1 MERDMES
8 RGARK
13 ASAPVMGNAG
23 ADLQRRLNDPGIA
36 SPDQRDRGTA
46 GLKIGSHRLLGFAFA
61 NADLLLEISSAGDIA
76 FALGAGEALSG
87 SSETALIGR
96 AWRDFIEPAD
106 APMIEALF
114 DGLETGHRAG
124 PVTVRLDGGARAAAF
139 SAFRL
144 PGNGGAVSCALARAS
159 TDAAPRAGELHDKE
173 TFERLATSLLQGAR
187 DTGAELELA
196 LVELAGLT
204 AARAKAPAEARDALE
219 AKLSGVLRAQAHA
232 GQAATELGD
241 DRFALIR
248 SRGEA
253 AEGLVRRIAR
263 LLDDGLDEQITAA
276 ANVIPMT
283 GEADPKRAI
292 RALRYSLDSFLRDG
306 LAGEAAAD
314 LSEALSRA
322 MHRTIGEVGALG
334 EAIRERNFRLVYQ
347 PVVRLKDGSLHH
359 HETLVRFGEEESP
372 FPHIRMAE
380 EMDLIEPLDLAILEQ
395 VVTTLA
401 KDRALKLAVNVSG
414 RTIMSPTYVNAA
426 CRMVQAHPT
435 VRRRLMFELTESAA
449 IEDLAT
455 ADRHL
460 QALRGEGCEVCLDD
474 FGAGAASLAY
484 LQQLGLDLVKID
496 GRYIRDL
503 QTGGR
508 EATFVRHL
516 VRMCGEL
523 GIRTLAEMVETPEAE
538 TAARQA
544 GVDLAQGWRYGAASE
559 MPVPPARPSAEPGRN
574 GVRPALRA

>member
-1 MERDMES
+1 
-8 RGARK
+8 
-13 ASAPVMGNAG
+13 V
-23 ADLQRRLNDPGIA
+23 
-36 SPDQRDRGTA
+36 
-46 GLKIGSHRLLGFAFA
+46 KIGSHRLLGFAFA
-61 NADLLLEISSAGDIA
+61 NADLLLEISAEGEIA
-76 FALGAGEALSG
+76 LALGASEALSG
-87 SSETALIGR
+87 SSETALTGR

-114 DGLETGHRAG
+114 DGLEPGQRAG
-124 PVTVRLDGGARAAAF
+124 PVTVRLDGARAAAF

-144 PGNGGAVSCALARAS
+144 PGNGDAISCALARAS
-159 TDAAPRAGELHDKE
+159 ADGAPAAGGLQDQESFARQAS
-173 TFERLATSLLQGAR
+173 TLLQNAR
-187 DTGAELELA
+187 ATGAELELA
-196 LVELAGLT
+196 LVELAGVT
-204 AARAKAPAEARDALE
+204 AARRKAPAETRRALE

-253 AEGLVRRIAR
+253 AEALVRRIAR
-263 LLDDGLDEQITAA
+263 LLDSGLNEQITAA

-283 GEADPKRAI
+283 GESDPKRAI

-306 LAGEAAAD
+306 LAGEAATD

-347 PVVRLKDGSLHH
+347 PVVQLKDGALHH
-359 HETLVRFGEEESP
+359 YETLVRFGEEESP

-401 KDRALKLAVNVSG
+401 KDKALKLAVNVSG
-414 RTIMSPTYVNAA
+414 RTIMSPAYVNAA
-426 CRMVQAHPT
+426 CRLIRTHAG
-435 VRRRLMFELTESAA
+435 VRGRLLFELTESAA
-449 IEDLAT
+449 IEDLAA

-460 QALRGEGCEVCLDD
+460 QALRGEGCHVCLDD

-484 LQQLGLDLVKID
+484 LQQLGLDMVKID

-503 QTGGR
+503 QAGGR
-508 EATFVRHL
+508 EATFVKHL
-516 VRMCGEL
+516 VKMCGAL
-523 GIRTLAEMVETPEAE
+523 GIRTLAEMVETAEAE
-538 TAARQA
+538 AAVRKA

-559 MPVPPARPSAEPGRN
+559 IPAPPARPKALPGRN